1 MRRRRVTDRANRLLA
16 FTITVATTLIP
27 AAPARADWVR
37 DLQWHLNYLNVTEA
51 HRISRGE
58 GVTVAVVDTGV
69 DARHPDLADAVLPGA
84 DLVGDSGNGH
94 TDISGHGTAMAGLIA
109 ARGQGNNS
117 GALGIAPR
125 AKILP
130 VRIQVMSYAASEIV
144 RGIYWAI
151 ERGARV
157 ICVASGGGSSPE
169 LEAAVMAALKADVVV
184 VAAAGNRPEA
194 TRVEWPAA
202 YPGVIAAAGVDRDG
216 NHAEVSVTGPEVV
229 LAAPAV
235 DIVSTNK
242 LGETRY
248 STGTGTSSATAII
261 AGAAALVRAKYPD
274 LSAAEVVHRLTATAV
289 DKGPPGRDE
298 LYGYGVL
305 DLVAALTAD
314 VPPMP
319 SPTAASQTTGPNL
332 ALPPIPEPDE
342 PRRLKALLTGVAY
355 ILLGSA
361 LLAVA
366 VIGAALAARSR
377 RRG

>member
-1 MRRRRVTDRANRLLA
+1 
-16 FTITVATTLIP
+16 
-27 AAPARADWVR
+27 
-37 DLQWHLNYLNVTEA
+37 
-51 HRISRGE
+51 
-58 GVTVAVVDTGV
+58 
-69 DARHPDLADAVLPGA
+69 
-84 DLVGDSGNGH
+84 
-94 TDISGHGTAMAGLIA
+94 
-109 ARGQGNNS
+109 
-117 GALGIAPR
+117 
-125 AKILP
+125 
-130 VRIQVMSYAASEIV
+130 
-144 RGIYWAI
+144 
-151 ERGARV
+151 
-157 ICVASGGGSSPE
+157 
-169 LEAAVMAALKADVVV
+169 MAALKADVVV